1 MCFAM
6 TCFLLGNKWL
16 YFTGMEYARE
26 KPFNLS
32 GHPMINTTIKSS
44 FYAYLSRL
52 RWIKR
57 WGLKR
62 NAHEEN
68 VMEHSWEVA
77 VIAHTLALIKNRY
90 FDGQIDANAVAT
102 AALYHDVTE
111 VITGDLPTPIKYH
124 SPAIMNAY
132 KRIEHQAE
140 MELLKL
146 LPDALQDDFRP
157 LIHHEQLPNE
167 QQKLIKAADK
177 ISAYLKCQAEL
188 KAGNTE
194 FEMAARQLAQNIAD
208 LQQPEVVFFM
218 QAFAPSCGLTLDG
231 LMQTH

>member
-1 MCFAM
+1 MKESTI
-6 TCFLLGNKWL
+6 TC
-16 YFTGMEYARE
+16 T
-26 KPFNLS
+26 
-32 GHPMINTTIKSS
+32 

-68 VMEHSWEVA
+68 VMEHSWEVS

-90 FDGQIDANAVAT
+90 FDGSVDANAIAA

-124 SPAIMNAY
+124 STAINQAY
-132 KRIEHQAE
+132 KQIEKQAE
-140 MELLKL
+140 LELLNL
-146 LPDALQDDFRP
+146 LPERLRGDF
-157 LIHHEQLPNE
+157 EQLI
-167 QQKLIKAADK
+167 QHDKLPEEHAQIIKAADK

-188 KAGNTE
+188 KAGNPE
-194 FEMAARQLAQNIAD
+194 FELAAAQLSRQLNEST
-208 LQQPEVVFFM
+208 QPEVAFFM
-218 QAFAPSCGLTLDG
+218 TSFVPSCSLTLDG
-231 LMQTH
+231 LMKTN

>member
-1 MCFAM
+1 MNS
-6 TCFLLGNKWL
+6 T
-16 YFTGMEYARE
+16 
-26 KPFNLS
+26 LS
-32 GHPMINTTIKSS
+32 SS

-90 FDGQIDANAVAT
+90 YGGYVDANMIAT
-102 AALYHDVTE
+102 AALYHDITE

-124 SPAIMNAY
+124 SPEIHTAY
-132 KRIEHQAE
+132 KEIEQRAE
-140 MELLKL
+140 LELL
-146 LPDALQDDFRP
+146 ALVPEELQTDFRP
-157 LIHHEQLPNE
+157 LIQHEQLPNDYA
-167 QQKLIKAADK
+167 QLIKAADK

-188 KAGNTE
+188 KAGNLE
-194 FEMAARQLAQNIAD
+194 FETAAEQLEEKISE
-208 LQQPEVVFFM
+208 LKQPEVIFFM
-218 QAFAPSCGLTLDG
+218 QVFVPSCKLTLDG
-231 LMQTH
+231 LMKTY

>member
-1 MCFAM
+1 M
-6 TCFLLGNKWL
+6 T
-16 YFTGMEYARE
+16 A
-26 KPFNLS
+26 PD
-32 GHPMINTTIKSS
+32 IVSS

-62 NAHEEN
+62 NAHAEN

-90 FDGQIDANAVAT
+90 FGGDVDANAVAA

-124 SPAIMNAY
+124 SPEILGAY
-132 KRIEHQAE
+132 RRIEQQAE
-140 MELLKL
+140 VELLNL
-146 LPDALQDDFRP
+146 LPEAMRGDFQPLLCQALLPESQR
-157 LIHHEQLPNE
+157 QLV
-167 QQKLIKAADK
+167 KAADK

-188 KAGNTE
+188 KAGNAE
-194 FEMAARQLAQNIAD
+194 FELAAAQLVAD
-208 LQQPEVVFFM
+208 IEALQQPEVVFFM
-218 QAFAPSCGLTLDG
+218 RAFAPSCGLTLDG
-231 LMQTH
+231 LMQTR

>member
-1 MCFAM
+1 M
-6 TCFLLGNKWL
+6 KI
-16 YFTGMEYARE
+16 
-26 KPFNLS
+26 
-32 GHPMINTTIKSS
+32 INSS

-62 NAHEEN
+62 NAYEEN

-102 AALYHDVTE
+102 SALYHDITE

-124 SPAIMNAY
+124 SPAILSAY
-132 KRIEHQAE
+132 KQLEQQAE
-140 MELLKL
+140 QELLQL
-146 LPDALQDDFRP
+146 LPDALQADFSA
-157 LIHHEQLPNE
+157 LIDHNQMSESH
-167 QQKLIKAADK
+167 QQIIKAADK

-188 KAGNTE
+188 KAGNAE
-194 FEMAARQLAQNIAD
+194 FEIAAVQLEREIEAMD
-208 LQQPEVVFFM
+208 QPEVGFFM
-218 QAFAPSCGLTLDG
+218 LYFAPNCGLTLDD
-231 LMQTH
+231 LMKKR

>member
-1 MCFAM
+1 MS
-6 TCFLLGNKWL
+6 K
-16 YFTGMEYARE
+16 
-26 KPFNLS
+26 KP
-32 GHPMINTTIKSS
+32 ITSS

-90 FDGQIDANAVAT
+90 FSGSVDANAIAT
-102 AALYHDVTE
+102 AALYHDITE
-111 VITGDLPTPIKYH
+111 VITGDLPTPIKYY
-124 SPAIMNAY
+124 SPAILGAY
-132 KRIEHQAE
+132 KQIEQQAE
-140 MELLKL
+140 TELLKL
-146 LPDALQDDFRP
+146 LPEALQTDFRTLLMHDEIP
-157 LIHHEQLPNE
+157 AQHLQI
-167 QQKLIKAADK
+167 IKAADK
-177 ISAYLKCQAEL
+177 ISAYLKCQSEL
-188 KAGNTE
+188 KAGNSE
-194 FEMAARQLAQNIAD
+194 FEMAAEQLAKHILE

-218 QAFAPSCGLTLDG
+218 QAFVPSCGLTLDG

>member
-1 MCFAM
+1 MPSNS
-6 TCFLLGNKWL
+6 L
-16 YFTGMEYARE
+16 E
-26 KPFNLS
+26 KITVS
-32 GHPMINTTIKSS
+32 SS

-68 VMEHSWEVA
+68 VMEHSWEVS

-90 FDGQIDANAVAT
+90 YGGNVDANAVAA
-102 AALYHDVTE
+102 AALYHDITE

-124 SPAIMNAY
+124 SEEINIAY
-132 KRIEHQAE
+132 KEIEKQAE
-140 MELLKL
+140 KELLKL
-146 LPDALQDDFRP
+146 LPEELQADFQA
-157 LIHHEQLPNE
+157 LIHHELLPE
-167 QQKLIKAADK
+167 EHAFLIKAADK

-188 KAGNTE
+188 KAGNAE
-194 FEMAARQLAQNIAD
+194 FEMAARELSRTISEYS
-208 LQQPEVVFFM
+208 QPEVIFFM

-231 LMQTH
+231 LMKTN

>member
-1 MCFAM
+1 MKEI
-6 TCFLLGNKWL
+6 TV
-16 YFTGMEYARE
+16 T
-26 KPFNLS
+26 
-32 GHPMINTTIKSS
+32 SS

-68 VMEHSWEVA
+68 VMEHSWEVS

-90 FDGQIDANAVAT
+90 YDGDVDANAIAT
-102 AALYHDVTE
+102 AALYHDITE

-124 SPAIMNAY
+124 SKEINAAY
-132 KRIEHQAE
+132 KQIEKQAE
-140 MELLKL
+140 LELLAL
-146 LPDALQDDFRP
+146 LPSELLEDFKV
-157 LIHHEQLPNE
+157 LIHHENMPE
-167 QQKLIKAADK
+167 AHVKIIKAADK

-194 FEMAARQLAQNIAD
+194 FETAAQQLAQVIGESE
-208 LQQPEVVFFM
+208 QPEVIFFM
-218 QAFAPSCGLTLDG
+218 QAFVPSCGLTLDG
-231 LMQTH
+231 LMKTY

>member
-1 MCFAM
+1 MQAI
-6 TCFLLGNKWL
+6 
-16 YFTGMEYARE
+16 
-26 KPFNLS
+26 S
-32 GHPMINTTIKSS
+32 SS

-90 FDGQIDANAVAT
+90 FDGQVDANAVAI

-124 SPAIMNAY
+124 SPAILGAY
-132 KRIEHQAE
+132 KQIEQQAE
-140 MELLKL
+140 TELLNL
-146 LPDALQDDFRP
+146 LPDALRDDFRS
-157 LIHHEQLPNE
+157 LIQHETLPE
-167 QQKLIKAADK
+167 PHQQIIKAADK

-194 FEMAARQLAQNIAD
+194 FEMAAEQLAKNIHE

-231 LMQTH
+231 LMQSKDSG

>member
-1 MCFAM
+1 MPAI
-6 TCFLLGNKWL
+6 
-16 YFTGMEYARE
+16 
-26 KPFNLS
+26 S
-32 GHPMINTTIKSS
+32 SS

-90 FDGQIDANAVAT
+90 FDGQLDANAVAT

-124 SPAIMNAY
+124 SPAILGAY
-132 KRIEHQAE
+132 KQIEQQAE
-140 MELLKL
+140 TELLNL
-146 LPDALQDDFRP
+146 LPGALREDFRSF
-157 LIHHEQLPNE
+157 IQHENLPDVH
-167 QQKLIKAADK
+167 QHIIKAADK

-194 FEMAARQLAQNIAD
+194 FEMAAAQLAQNIHE

-231 LMQTH
+231 LMQKSDAEKGRTL